1 MAENQENAFVS
12 AVEETPAPTTNT
24 TPQEEELD
32 LSAEK
37 TLNGIAVFVLFSGII
52 ATLIC
57 LFTICWIQNPEY
69 KYLHD
74 KVFNP
79 SGFATTVSILIGAL
93 ATWALLKVLAN
104 ISITLKQI
112 NKKIK

>member
-12 AVEETPAPTTNT
+12 AVEETPAPAPNT
-24 TPQEEELD
+24 TPEEEEIN
-32 LSAEK
+32 LSAEN
-37 TLNGIAVFVLFSGII
+37 TLNGIAVFTLIAGII
-52 ATLIC
+52 ATFIC
-57 LFTICWIQNPEY
+57 LFTICWIRNPEY
-69 KYLHD
+69 KYLD
-74 KVFNP
+74 EKIFNP
-79 SGFATTVSILIGAL
+79 GGFATTVAILIGSL